1 MLGSRS
7 YRVLAANLIV
17 GVAYFIAGKLGL
29 QLAFDNQSAT
39 AVWPPTGIALA
50 ALLIFGYRVWPSILL
65 AAFFTNLTTAGTVA
79 TSLGIAVGN
88 TLEGLLGCW
97 LVERYAGGLR
107 VFESTQNLFKFAF
120 IAVLPSTVVSATIG
134 VTSLALGG
142 FAQWPDFASIWLTW
156 WTGDLT
162 GDLVVAPWLLLWW
175 MNPPLR
181 LPGKKL
187 VELFALLISLYLSAR
202 IVFGG
207 ILPDR
212 YQNYPLEFLCV
223 PILIWAALRFRQRK
237 AATAVLLLSG
247 LAIQGTLDGFG
258 PFVRHTPNASLL
270 LLQAYMSVIS
280 LTTLTLATSV
290 LERRRA
296 EAGRLKVIEELHQ
309 AVHNI
314 KTLKGLLPICASCKK
329 VRDDKGYWENLESY
343 VRHHSDADFTHG
355 ICPACAEQLYPEEM
369 RAIRQRRSE

>member
-1 MLGSRS
+1 MLGSRL

-17 GVAYFIAGKLGL
+17 GAAYFIAGKLGL
-29 QLAFDNQSAT
+29 QLAFANQSAT

-50 ALLIFGYRVWPSILL
+50 ALLIFGYRVWPAILI

-79 TSLGIAVGN
+79 TSIGIAVGN

-107 VFESTQNLFKFAF
+107 AFESTQNLFKFAF
-120 IAVLPSTVVSATIG
+120 FAAFLSTLVSATIG

-142 FAQWPDFASIWLTW
+142 LAAWSDFGSIWLTW
-156 WTGDLT
+156 WTGDAT
-162 GDLVVAPWLLLWW
+162 GDLVVAAWLLLWW
-175 MNPPLR
+175 VNPPLR
-181 LPGKKL
+181 LPGWKL
-187 VELFALLISLYLSAR
+187 AELCALLICLYLTAR

-207 ILPDR
+207 LLPGR

-258 PFVRHTPNASLL
+258 PFVRQSQNASLL

-280 LTTLTLATSV
+280 LTTLALATSV
-290 LERRRA
+290 LERRQA
-296 EAGRLKVIEELHQ
+296 EAGRLKVIGELHE
-309 AVHNI
+309 ALHNI
-314 KTLKGLLPICASCKK
+314 KTLKGLLPICAACKK
-329 VRDDKGYWENLESY
+329 VRDDQGYWADIESY
-343 VRHHSDADFTHG
+343 IRHHSDADFTHG
-355 ICPACAEQLYPEEM
+355 ICPACAERLYPEEM
-369 RAIRQRRSE
+369 KAIRQRQGD